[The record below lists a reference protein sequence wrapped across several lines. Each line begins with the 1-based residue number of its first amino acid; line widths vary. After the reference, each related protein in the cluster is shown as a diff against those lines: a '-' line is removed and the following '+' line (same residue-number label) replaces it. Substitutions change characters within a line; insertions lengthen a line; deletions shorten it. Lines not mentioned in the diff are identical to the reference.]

1 MADKSVYAVGI
12 DAGSART
19 RCLITLLEDERMRV
33 LGWGEAPSDGWSRG
47 RISDQDAVSDAI
59 LKAVREAE
67 ARAETP
73 VDSAVLGV
81 GGRSICGATSRGGC
95 EMNFPRQIEQNDVD
109 RAVGRASR
117 VQLQE
122 DEMLLHLFPQDFK
135 VDGHGGARN
144 PRGLIG
150 SHLEVYVHL
159 VTASAQEHNAL
170 VGAANTAHLAV
181 EETVFE
187 PVAAAYAAVLPE
199 DRDEGV
205 VLVDIGAHTTE
216 IAVYY
221 GEALVLSASLPI
233 CGDNFTRDVARRLYV
248 GLEDAEMLKREYGC
262 ALLGLTADHNLFE
275 VPSSPGRPAREATR
289 SELNEILEA
298 RALELFEF
306 VEHELV
312 EAGLQGSVMTMV
324 LTGGGARLEGMC
336 DAAERVL
343 KCRARIGLVEGIGEL
358 PAELNNAS
366 WTTCAGLAMYSARL
380 KYRALAEKRKTGLWN
395 KVLGG

>member
-1 MADKSVYAVGI
+1 MDDKTVLAVGV

-19 RCLITLLEDERMRV
+19 RCVVTLLENERLRL
-33 LGWGEAPSDGWSRG
+33 LGWGEAPAGGWVRG
-47 RISDQDAVSDAI
+47 RISDQNALSESI

-67 ARAETP
+67 ARAQAP
-73 VDSAVLGV
+73 VDSIVMGV
-81 GGRSICGATSRGGC
+81 GGKSICGATSRGGC

-109 RAVGRASR
+109 RAISRAAR

-122 DEMLLHLFPQDFK
+122 DEMLLHMFPQDFK

-170 VGAANTAHLAV
+170 VGAANLAHLVV

-187 PVAAAYAAVLPE
+187 PVAAAYASVLPE
-199 DRDEGV
+199 DREEGV
-205 VLVDIGAHTTE
+205 ALIDIGAHTTE
-216 IAVYY
+216 IAVYF
-221 GEALVLSASLPI
+221 GEALALSASLPI

-248 GLEDAEMLKREYGC
+248 SLEDAETLKQEYGC
-262 ALLGLTADHNLFE
+262 ALVGLTADHNLFE

-289 SELNEILEA
+289 RELNEILEA

-306 VEHELV
+306 VEHELA
-312 EAGLQGSVMTMV
+312 EAGLQGSIMSVV
-324 LTGGGARLEGMC
+324 LAGGGARLEGMC
-336 DAAERVL
+336 DAAEQVL
-343 KCRARIGLVEGIGEL
+343 RCRARIGLAEGIGDWA
-358 PAELNNAS
+358 AELNNSS
-366 WTTCAGLAMYSARL
+366 WTTCAGLAMYAARL
-380 KYRALAEKRKTGLWN
+380 KYRALSEKRKTGLWSR
-395 KVLGG
+395 VLGG